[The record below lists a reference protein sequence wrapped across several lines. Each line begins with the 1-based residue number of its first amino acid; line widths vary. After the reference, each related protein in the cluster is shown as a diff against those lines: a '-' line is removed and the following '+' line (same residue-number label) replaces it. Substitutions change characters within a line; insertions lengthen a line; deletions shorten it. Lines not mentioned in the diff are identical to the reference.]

1 MAKAGYDP
9 REAPKF
15 FERMMSGQSK
25 KNLEFLSTHPAD
37 ERRIRELKSLIP
49 QALPYYKQ

>member
-9 REAPKF
+9 REALKF
-15 FERMMSGQSK
+15 FERMTAGQFK

-37 ERRIRELKSLIP
+37 DRRIRDLKNFIP